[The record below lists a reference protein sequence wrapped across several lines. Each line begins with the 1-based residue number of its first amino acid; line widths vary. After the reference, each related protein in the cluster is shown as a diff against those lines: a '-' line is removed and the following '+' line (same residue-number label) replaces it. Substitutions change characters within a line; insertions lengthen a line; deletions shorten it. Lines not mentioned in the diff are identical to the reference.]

1 MRKSIGDGMCR
12 VLVDKSTDIIVA
24 NLLIVATIQHSETSD
39 SIVPTF
45 LKHAELEQ
53 WTTEGT
59 VMVIK
64 QSQISV
70 WTSMT
75 CRE

>member
-1 MRKSIGDGMCR
+1 MHRYIGDGTCS
-12 VLVDKSTDIIVA
+12 VLVDKSTDVITA

-45 LKHAELEQ
+45 LKLVELEQ
-53 WTTEGT
+53 WTAEG
-59 VMVIK
+59 K
-64 QSQISV
+64 SQISV
-70 WTSMT
+70 WTIIT

>member
-1 MRKSIGDGMCR
+1 MHKYIGNGMCS
-12 VLVDKSTDIIVA
+12 VLVDKSTDIIIS
-24 NLLIVATIQHSETSD
+24 NLLIIATIQHSETSD
-39 SIVPTF
+39 SIVPI
-45 LKHAELEQ
+45 LPKHAEQ
-53 WTTEGT
+53 WTAEGT

>member
-1 MRKSIGDGMCR
+1 MCS
-12 VLVDKSTDIIVA
+12 VLVDKSTDITA
-24 NLLIVATIQHSETSD
+24 NLLIVATIQCSETID

-45 LKHAELEQ
+45 LKLVELEQ
-53 WTTEGT
+53 WAAEGT

-70 WTSMT
+70 WTINLQGVGTDNANIMV
-75 CRE
+75 